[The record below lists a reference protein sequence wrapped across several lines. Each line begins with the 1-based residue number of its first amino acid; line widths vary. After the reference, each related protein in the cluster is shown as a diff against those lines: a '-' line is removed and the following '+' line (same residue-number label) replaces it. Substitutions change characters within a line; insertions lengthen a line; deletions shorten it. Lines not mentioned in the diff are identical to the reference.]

1 MFPLDVRAKSPK
13 RDTFGRGMTSGV
25 EGNADFGPLN
35 ARAICADVFIK
46 LERDVVTI
54 LLRWHALNLLMHTI
68 QP

>member
-1 MFPLDVRAKSPK
+1 MFPLYVCAKSPK
-13 RDTFGRGMTSGV
+13 RNALGRGMTSGV
-25 EGNADFGPLN
+25 EGNADVGPVN
-35 ARAICADVFIK
+35 ARAVCADVFIK